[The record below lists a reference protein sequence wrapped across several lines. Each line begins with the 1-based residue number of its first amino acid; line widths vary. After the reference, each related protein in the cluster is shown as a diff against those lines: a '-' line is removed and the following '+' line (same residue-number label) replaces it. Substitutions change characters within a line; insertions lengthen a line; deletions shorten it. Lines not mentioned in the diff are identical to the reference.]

1 MIQTLPIF
9 RAAVLALTAAFVS
22 AGAIAEEAAAA
33 EEAAVAEEEATAGVV
48 EGVAGLSGYGKGKA
62 GPGTLPMDFWFP
74 REALNPTEL
83 RASPPYCAGA
93 YRWPD
98 FPLPK
103 GLPEDEQPIYA
114 EAREAQYWESGEV
127 ILKGDVVVTQGN
139 RTLRAPRVE
148 MNHVTREG
156 TIPETVQIEEPS
168 AIVRGRKAILN
179 LDTKATVIEDAEFL
193 FIEPEFRGTAGKLER
208 DEVGDMRVDGGR
220 FTRCE
225 PGNNNW
231 QIGSRSF
238 EIRDG
243 SDFGTARHAVIRVKN
258 VPILYTP
265 YLSFPVNDERKSGWL
280 FPSLGYSNQNGLELA
295 PPYYLNLAPNYDA
308 TLVPRYFQTRGL
320 GAEAEFRHLSDW
332 QQSRLVGSYLG
343 EDRQYDG
350 TYEKDD
356 FERLEE
362 AGLVE
367 GPFVPADR
375 WLYGLYHEGNAGHWL
390 TTVNYTAVS
399 DRDYFR
405 NLDTNLDVAS
415 QRELERRGELQYLH
429 GGLDVRLWA
438 QRFQRLD
445 EVTVDPYQRL
455 PELDISYRGYLPG
468 ALEWS
473 VGASAVSFDR
483 NNDDLTGVQR
493 VVGER
498 AHVEPRIRLPLSRS
512 WGFMNLT
519 GGYRYT
525 AYDLRDTEPDV
536 DHDPVRGIALGSVD
550 TGLFFERDMTFRG
563 AAAVHTLEPRV
574 FYLYQ
579 EYEDQDDLPL
589 FDVSNLTFRYDQLW
603 RDNRFSGV
611 DRIGDANQISVGL
624 TSRLLDA
631 ASGREFLRAS
641 IGQIRYFEDRRVT
654 RTGTQSA
661 LDLSRRSEFAGE
673 LASRFGRWSLGAN
686 LLWDPTQ
693 DNVAQGGTFLNFRAD
708 NRKIMHLG
716 YRYQRDSI
724 DQTDLAMIWPV
735 SKRFALIGRWNFD
748 LNSERTIEGLAGI
761 EYNDCCWKLRLVGR
775 RYLDTPS
782 AREFADAVTRTGVFF
797 QVVFKGL
804 ASLDASVENLLS
816 ESIRGYVTEEI

>member
-1 MIQTLPIF
+1 MIHTLPIIQGVVLTL
-9 RAAVLALTAAFVS
+9 AVSLSAF
-22 AGAIAEEAAAA
+22 AAA
-33 EEAAVAEEEATAGVV
+33 ETGDSQSPAPSGDAG
-48 EGVAGLSGYGKGKA
+48 EGGSGYASGYAKGKA
-62 GPGTLPMDFWFP
+62 GAGTLPLDFWFP
-74 REALNPTEL
+74 REALTPAQQRSAPEFC
-83 RASPPYCAGA
+83 RGA
-93 YRWPD
+93 YIWPD
-98 FPLPK
+98 FPLPA
-103 GLPEDEQPIYA
+103 DAVADDQPVYA
-114 EAREAQYWESGEV
+114 EARKAQYWESGPV
-127 ILKGDVVVTQGN
+127 ILEGDVVVTQGN

-148 MNHVTREG
+148 IDHVQREG
-156 TIPETVQIEEPS
+156 AIPGRVQIEEPT
-168 AIVRGRKAILN
+168 AILRGRNATLN
-179 LDTKATVIEDAEFL
+179 LDSEATVIEDAEFL
-193 FIEPEFRGTAGKLER
+193 LIEPEFRGTAGRLEQ
-208 DEVGDMRVDGGR
+208 DEAGDMLVDEGR

-225 PGNNNW
+225 PGNNHW
-231 QIGSRSF
+231 QIGPRSF
-238 EIRDG
+238 VIRDG
-243 SDFGTARHAVIRVKN
+243 SDFGTARHAVVRVKN
-258 VPILYTP
+258 VPIFYTP

-280 FPSLGYSNQNGLELA
+280 FPSVGFSSQNGLEFA

-308 TLVPRYFQTRGL
+308 TLIPRYFQKRGW

-332 QQSRLVGSYLG
+332 QQSRFVGSFLG
-343 EDRQYDG
+343 DDKQYDG

-356 FERLEE
+356 FEELEA

-375 WLYGLYHEGNAGHWL
+375 WLYGMYHEGNVGYWQ

-405 NLDTNLDVAS
+405 NLDTDLDVAS
-415 QRELERRGELQYLH
+415 QRELERRGEIRYLR

-445 EVTVDPYQRL
+445 EVLTDPYQRL
-455 PELDISYRGYLPG
+455 PELDISYQGDLPG

-483 NNDDLTGVQR
+483 RNDDLSGVNKI
-493 VVGER
+493 VGER
-498 AHVEPRIRLPLSRS
+498 AHIEPRVRLPLSRS
-512 WGFMNLT
+512 WGFMNFT

-525 AYDLRDTEPDV
+525 AYDLRDTPDDV
-536 DHDPVRGIALGSVD
+536 DHDPDRGIALGSVD
-550 TGLFFERDMTFRG
+550 TGLYFEKDLNFRG
-563 AAAVHTLEPRV
+563 SAAVHTLEPRI

-611 DRIGDANQISVGL
+611 DRIGDANQLSVGL
-624 TSRLLDA
+624 TSRLLDV
-631 ASGREFLRAS
+631 ASGREYLRAS

-654 RTGTQSA
+654 RTGSQSP

-673 LASRFGRWSLGAN
+673 LVSRFGRWSVGAD
-686 LLWDPTQ
+686 LIWDPTQ
-693 DNVAQGGTFLNFRAD
+693 DNVTQGGAFVNYKAS
-708 NRKIMHLG
+708 NRKIVHLG
-716 YRYQRDSI
+716 YRYQRDFI

-735 SKRFALIGRWNFD
+735 GKRFALIGRWNFD
-748 LNSERTIEGLAGI
+748 LNTERTIEGLAGI

-782 AREFADAVTRTGVFF
+782 AREFADAVSRTGIFF

-804 ASLDASVENLLS
+804 GSLDDSVENLLS
-816 ESIRGYVTEEI
+816 ESIRGYVMEEI